1 MNSDQK
7 CKFHR
12 YCPARSDCNNIAHV
26 ILSCYKLQS
35 VYSSFT
41 DKIWKLHLKYMFE
54 EILEKAPSD
63 CLCLL
68 CISRLQVFITKTSI
82 NSAKC
87 ETTARAHDAFCPL
100 TQAWRVNCPVP
111 LTVLLHCQLQAW
123 RLHCT
128 IRAQTGLV
136 ITNRVRGFRYS
147 FDSRKNQNWKQQNYI

>member
-1 MNSDQK
+1 
-7 CKFHR
+7 
-12 YCPARSDCNNIAHV
+12 
-26 ILSCYKLQS
+26 
-35 VYSSFT
+35 
-41 DKIWKLHLKYMFE
+41 MFE
-54 EILEKAPSD
+54 KILEKAPSD

-100 TQAWRVNCPVP
+100 TQAWRVNCPFP

-147 FDSRKNQNWKQQNYI
+147 FDFYIFSSFHCIIQDKIICSLRSMQFLGHKIRFIGIKRFKILTFLHNLT